1 MGYKLALAAVT
12 GLILWCGTAEAAPL
26 PKVPTGYAAPVNLA
40 IRPSRILIT
49 GDGSGLVG
57 GFTGHPTAT
66 KRNQRWGRLHW
77 TKRLPARA
85 YATGAEWIDNGI
97 PDVASGTFH
106 PYPATVLAFRPR
118 ADVFTRLRVAYVV
131 PGHGP
136 GTGAQTETFKAEHV
150 PASQYGPAYWDW
162 L

>member
-1 MGYKLALAAVT
+1 MPT
-12 GLILWCGTAEAAPL
+12 RPAPS
-26 PKVPTGYAAPVNLA
+26 A
-40 IRPSRILIT
+40 
-49 GDGSGLVG
+49 
-57 GFTGHPTAT
+57 
-66 KRNQRWGRLHW
+66 
-77 TKRLPARA
+77 
-85 YATGAEWIDNGI
+85 IDNGI

-118 ADVFTRLRVAYVV
+118 AGVFTRLRVAYVV